1 MSPNEMR
8 LADATP
14 GATVRF
20 RGFDATLD
28 TLLQDQ
34 FLAYGIAVG
43 QTLSVLQQRPLT
55 IIQCDH
61 TELAVESVVA
71 RAMVVAPA

>member
-1 MSPNEMR
+1 MR

-14 GATVRF
+14 GSTVRF

-43 QTLSVLQQRPLT
+43 QAVSVLQQRPLT